1 MFFGIR
7 IGIYQIDPNLLPKH
21 LAISMVNT
29 WEKRDG
35 HVSIGQ
41 RVGEFYAIFC
51 GWLVFAAV
59 KHRVKIQVFLH

>member
-1 MFFGIR
+1 VFFGIR

-41 RVGEFYAIFC
+41 RVGEIA
-51 GWLVFAAV
+51 
-59 KHRVKIQVFLH
+59 